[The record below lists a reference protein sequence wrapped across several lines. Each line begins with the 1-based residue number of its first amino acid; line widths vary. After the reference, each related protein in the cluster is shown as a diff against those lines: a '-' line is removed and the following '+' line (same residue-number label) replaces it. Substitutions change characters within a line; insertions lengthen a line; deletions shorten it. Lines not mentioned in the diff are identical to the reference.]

1 MKVAAIVRQW
11 LVLDLAEHAALSPL
25 GSPLMYYSVEA
36 IRGVG
41 VGDGSSRHD

>member
-1 MKVAAIVRQW
+1 VATIVRQW
-11 LVLDLAEHAALSPL
+11 LVLDLTEHAALSPL
-25 GSPLMYYSVEA
+25 GGPLIDYCVEA